1 MTPPQSTS
9 LAEAPLTEALAAIQI
24 FEGLRP
30 EQIEWFAANSEDRH
44 YNDGDVILRPG
55 DPAEWLFVILAGT
68 IEGRKEEPGKD
79 PFIYTARAGQ
89 ITGML
94 PFSRMTGYTITTHA
108 VGPTRIAAF
117 PARRFDEMMNRMPE
131 LTPRL
136 VSVLADRIREVTKA
150 DVTREKLAALGKLSA
165 GLAHELNNPAS
176 AVRRGA
182 EALREAFNRYREASL
197 GLCAARLEP
206 EQLKHLMKWEGELAA
221 KPAAPADQLER
232 ADREDGLQTWLA
244 ERNVSEPWE
253 LATALADSG
262 ADPKELQGLTEGIPD
277 AGLPA
282 AVRRAAAVIEF
293 ENILRDIEH
302 SSDRISDLVKAVKT
316 YTYMDQS
323 GEKEVDIHDGIEST
337 LTMLHHR
344 MKTGIT
350 VRREFDRGLPR
361 ICGRAGELNQVWTNL
376 IDNAIDAM
384 QEHGELVVQ
393 TGAMRDRVYVRVIDN
408 GPGIP
413 KTLQPRVF
421 EQFFTTKEVGQG
433 TGLGLDIA
441 HRIVMRHRGDIRF
454 ESEPGRTMFE
464 VLLPMQPK
472 E

>member
-1 MTPPQSTS
+1 M
-9 LAEAPLTEALAAIQI
+9 
-24 FEGLRP
+24 G
-30 EQIEWFAANSEDRH
+30 
-44 YNDGDVILRPG
+44 
-55 DPAEWLFVILAGT
+55 
-68 IEGRKEEPGKD
+68 
-79 PFIYTARAGQ
+79 
-89 ITGML
+89 
-94 PFSRMTGYTITTHA
+94 
-108 VGPTRIAAF
+108 VGHT
-117 PARRFDEMMNRMPE
+117 
-131 LTPRL
+131 
-136 VSVLADRIREVTKA
+136 
-150 DVTREKLAALGKLSA
+150 
-165 GLAHELNNPAS
+165 
-176 AVRRGA
+176 
-182 EALREAFNRYREASL
+182 
-197 GLCAARLEP
+197 
-206 EQLKHLMKWEGELAA
+206 
-221 KPAAPADQLER
+221 
-232 ADREDGLQTWLA
+232 
-244 ERNVSEPWE
+244 
-253 LATALADSG
+253 LADSG

-393 TGAMRDRVYVRVIDN
+393 TGAVRDRVYVRVIDN